1 MANFLVTGGGGFIG
15 SHVCEEVLRRGD
27 GVRVLDDFST
37 GRRENLA
44 GLDACDLIE
53 GSIEDLN
60 VVRRAVAGVDY
71 VVHLAALPSVARS
84 VADPVRTDRVNIL
97 GTLHVLLASRDAGVK
112 RVVFASSS
120 SVYGETEVLPK
131 VETMVPSPRSP
142 YAISKLTGE
151 HYCSVF
157 TSLYGLQAVA
167 LRFFNIF
174 GPRQDPTSQYSGVIA
189 LFIEKMSHGGRPVVF
204 GDGEQS
210 RDFTYVDNA
219 VAAVLAACHAVDAA
233 GMVINVGCGERHTVN
248 RLADLIAHITG
259 YSGGIAHEAARAGD
273 VRHSQADITLA
284 LRLLGYSPS
293 VGFEEGIRRTYRYG
307 VNQIRS

>member
-1 MANFLVTGGGGFIG
+1 MAYILVTGGGGFIG
-15 SHVCEEVLRRGD
+15 SHVCEEILRRGD
-27 GVRVLDDFST
+27 RVRVLDDFST

-44 GLDACDLIE
+44 GMDACGLVE
-53 GSIEDLN
+53 GSIEDLDL
-60 VVRRAVAGVDY
+60 VRRAVAGVDY

-84 VADPVRTDRVNIL
+84 VADPIRTDRVNNL

-131 VETMVPSPRSP
+131 VETMTPFPRSP

-157 TSLYGLQAVA
+157 TTLYGLQAVA

-189 LFIEKMSHGGRPVVF
+189 LFIDRMTHGGRPVVF

-210 RDFTYVDNA
+210 RDFTFVDNA
-219 VAAVLAACHAVDAA
+219 VAAVLAACDARDAA
-233 GMVINVGCGERHTVN
+233 GMAINVGCGERYTVN
-248 RLADLIAHITG
+248 TLVAHLAEITG
-259 YSGGIAHEAARAGD
+259 YRADIAYESARPGD
-273 VRHSQADITLA
+273 VRHSQADIMRA
-284 LRLLGYSPS
+284 ERLLGYRPS
-293 VGFEEGIRRTYRYG
+293 VGFEEGLRRTYEYG
-307 VNQIRS
+307 VNHVRS